1 MSLDGAS
8 VSKFIQ
14 PERDGVLSFFK
25 FLSFQSTFEGCSLQ
39 GTGGVLT
46 YVSFLVEHRFQQT
59 DVPHR
64 VLDVETRVVR
74 LGGVAH
80 VARGPFA
87 AASPDPSRVYLANTA
102 EEVVDAWRHDCVGF
116 EVRW

>member
-1 MSLDGAS
+1 MQLT
-8 VSKFIQ
+8 
-14 PERDGVLSFFK
+14 RDGRCLDI
-25 FLSFQSTFEGCSLQ
+25 
-39 GTGGVLT
+39 
-46 YVSFLVEHRFQQT
+46 RF
-59 DVPHR
+59 VPGRAPFSADGRTR